1 MKLPDFGAG
10 KKLSLATVS
19 DCFIVPE
26 YYRRAL
32 EGNPDFSHHGN
43 LNFGPTDKAEMRNT
57 AYKIERGGPMAVP
70 APAELPELCT
80 KADALMVHLCPVTA
94 DLIAA
99 CPDLK
104 LIMVNRGGT
113 ENVDVEAATAR
124 GIPVLSNPAHNANGV
139 VELTVGLILSQSRNI
154 ALADRYM
161 RKGVWCETY
170 PNNGHEY
177 ELRGLNLGIIGF
189 GSIGRRVASVMS
201 AFGMNLYFS
210 DPYVGEDDPD
220 AVRLGCKKIALDV
233 LCSTCDVVTL
243 HARADELIVGRREFS
258 MMKKTAYFINTARP
272 HLIDNDALFE
282 FLCGRRITGAAL
294 DVHPEEPP
302 GAAYRMAKLD
312 NVTLTNHRGGAT
324 VNCYSDSPADMLA
337 EAAKLIRGQK
347 PRFFV
352 NRDAFRF

>member
-10 KKLSLATVS
+10 GKLSLATVS
-19 DCFIVPE
+19 DCFIIPE
-26 YYRRAL
+26 YYRRAID
-32 EGNPDFSHHGN
+32 GNSDFSHLGN
-43 LNFGPTDKAEMRNT
+43 LNFGPADKAEMRHT
-57 AYKIERGGPMAVP
+57 AYKIERGGPLAVP
-70 APAELPELCT
+70 APDGLYELCRR
-80 KADALMVHLCPVTA
+80 ADALMVHLCPVTA
-94 DLIAA
+94 ELIDA

-113 ENVDVEAATAR
+113 ENVDVEAATAH

-161 RKGVWCETY
+161 RRGVWCENY
-170 PNNGHEY
+170 PNCGNEY
-177 ELRGLNLGIIGF
+177 ELRGLKLGIIGF

-201 AFGMNLYFS
+201 AFGMKLFFA
-210 DPYVGEDDPD
+210 DPNVGEDDPD
-220 AVRLGCKKIALDV
+220 ALRLGCRKISLEE
-233 LCSTCDVVTL
+233 LCSSCDVITL
-243 HARADELIVGRREFS
+243 HARADELIVGRREFG

-282 FLCGRRITGAAL
+282 YLCGRRITGAAL

-302 GAAYRMAKLD
+302 GPDYRMAKLD
-312 NVTLTNHRGGAT
+312 NVTLCNHRGGAT

-337 EAAKLIRGQK
+337 EASKLIKGEK

-352 NRDAFRF
+352 NSGVFGY